1 VPAVERGAVP
11 GGGDPASSSA
21 PREPTPTA
29 VSSAPRPRETTP
41 RAVRR
46 LLLACVPLTP
56 GDNYDRRR
64 LHRRFKNAGPG
75 VIVEERNA
83 R

>member
-1 VPAVERGAVP
+1 
-11 GGGDPASSSA
+11 
-21 PREPTPTA
+21 
-29 VSSAPRPRETTP
+29 
-41 RAVRR
+41 
-46 LLLACVPLTP
+46 LLACVPLTP